1 MVSYGGFLKWVYPQL
16 SSMFCNGC
24 SIINHPAIGVA
35 SFMETLIS
43 CIHLDPGDFLL
54 EQLQGGQFAEAPQR
68 LGGFSGSQG
77 IQSAPCRSASH
88 AAQWSQMRTASKQR
102 IIERSLNKIIQV
114 QKKKGFKNA

>member
-1 MVSYGGFLKWVYPQL
+1 
-16 SSMFCNGC
+16 
-24 SIINHPAIGVA
+24 
-35 SFMETLIS
+35 MESLIS

-54 EQLQGGQFAEAPQR
+54 EQLQGGQFAEAAQR
-68 LGGFSGSQG
+68 VGGFSGWDSVR
-77 IQSAPCRSASH
+77 QSAPCRSASH